1 MDKLRS
7 ISNQSRESVSPEQEK
22 GGYSGKDLQKH
33 THTRLTA
40 LFLRLPRWAGTRKV
54 KPIWIL
60 LKQETVS
67 GSGISWA
74 ICKSAPCSR
83 QTTTHQHPTTQF
95 FTGRMPFLPL
105 NQQRQSTEGK
115 KDLQKR
121 KVLRLE
127 WNTEGVVDNESGE
140 SMKSMEE
147 VSLRIGWVRIGEI
160 NVWLMVRSRELIPEM
175 RESILEGMICY
186 L

>member
-7 ISNQSRESVSPEQEK
+7 ISKQSRESVSPEQEK
-22 GGYSGKDLQKH
+22 GGYSGKDLQK
-33 THTRLTA
+33 
-40 LFLRLPRWAGTRKV
+40 
-54 KPIWIL
+54 
-60 LKQETVS
+60 
-67 GSGISWA
+67 
-74 ICKSAPCSR
+74 
-83 QTTTHQHPTTQF
+83 
-95 FTGRMPFLPL
+95 
-105 NQQRQSTEGK
+105 
-115 KDLQKR
+115 R

-127 WNTEGVVDNESGE
+127 WNTEGVMDNESGE

-175 RESILEGMICY
+175 RGSILEGTICY